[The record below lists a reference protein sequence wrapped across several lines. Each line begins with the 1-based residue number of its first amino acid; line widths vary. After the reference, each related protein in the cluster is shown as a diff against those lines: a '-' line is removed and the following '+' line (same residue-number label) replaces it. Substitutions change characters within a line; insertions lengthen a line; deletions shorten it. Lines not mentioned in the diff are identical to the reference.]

1 MKRTGIIRL
10 YQVGIKSTELL
21 IFYTYFIPSFEV
33 FKINNHGRVIALI
46 ASRAELAIYVA
57 SQRFIDIL
65 WIRLALF
72 YQKYPCGSVK

>member
-46 ASRAELAIYVA
+46 ASRVELAIYVA

-65 WIRLALF
+65 CIRRTLF